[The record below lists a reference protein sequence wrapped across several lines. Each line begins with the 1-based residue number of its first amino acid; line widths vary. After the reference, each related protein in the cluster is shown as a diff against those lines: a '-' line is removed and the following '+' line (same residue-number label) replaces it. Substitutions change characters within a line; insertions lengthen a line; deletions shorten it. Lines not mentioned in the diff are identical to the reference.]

1 MMTFRKERMV
11 LCYNLYGKST
21 KKYVI
26 PQHTSRQWTLL
37 LLFSSS
43 DSSPPQEEL
52 IETIQPIEEKFE

>member
-21 KKYVI
+21 KSMLFPILVVSGLCYFY
-26 PQHTSRQWTLL
+26 
-37 LLFSSS
+37 FSSS

-52 IETIQPIEEKFE
+52 IETIQPIEEKI